1 MPSSF
6 DPLWHAPGTGLL
18 AQMRAAMAQRQ
29 AHPART
35 VVLLPYA
42 QLMPLAQRFW
52 AQAAPDGFAPR
63 FESTLNW
70 SHGLGGVAV
79 GAHDLRF
86 DTAMDMLQAP
96 VLLESAGLGAQREA
110 LSARL
115 VEAAHQLAPLAA
127 AVPPAQ
133 RADWA
138 VQARNAVALGMEAP
152 VLALEC
158 VVARIAL
165 EWAAAS
171 AYATDVLWSPSVPAA
186 LDCII
191 VLDGFQT
198 EPLVE
203 ALCRSWGDKVA
214 RLTRPEPPAPA
225 MPALHA
231 ASDSEDE
238 ALRAAACV
246 LRHIEAG
253 RTPVAL
259 VATDRLLTRRIR
271 AMLAAQNVRIRDET
285 GWKLSTTR
293 AAAQMVVT
301 LRAARWDASSD
312 AVLDWLKNAPAFRP
326 RTVQA
331 LEKALRK
338 AAVQSWSAWSPEA
351 TPRQPAVSDAVRL
364 ANQLRATLQASRPL
378 VQWLAAV
385 RALLQ
390 ASGQWPV
397 LVADAAGAKLL
408 AALRLEEGAE
418 AEFAHL
424 PQAARRLR
432 LAEFSGWV
440 GDALEAASYV
450 PDHPQDEQVV
460 VLPLSQLL
468 ARPFPALVLPGCDE
482 VRLAVSPEPPGAWT
496 ASQREALGLPS
507 RAVLEAASRAAWA
520 NALQT
525 PHTDVLWRQSDASGE
540 TLLAS
545 PLVQALWAESA
556 LAPADDPRVPRS
568 LAPQPSLRPL
578 PVGAA
583 LPVQR
588 LSASAYEDLRRCPY
602 RFFGLRQLGLQESQE
617 LTGEV
622 DKRDFGTWLHA
633 VLKTFHEALNM
644 APAQNISAR
653 VAMIN
658 VAAEQVTRDMHLEP
672 GEFLPFASAWPR
684 VRDGYLAWL
693 APHEAA
699 GGRFEQAESAL
710 QLPLGPLT
718 LIGTIDR
725 VDQVHA
731 DGSTTALVIDYK
743 TENALATQKRIKQPL
758 EDTQLAFY
766 AALLPQDTLR
776 AAYLNVGEKDG
787 SQLFEQTEVVEARDA
802 LVHGILDDMQRIAD
816 GAVLAALGEGAA
828 CTFCAARG
836 LCRKD
841 WWSD

>member
-1 MPSSF
+1 M
-6 DPLWHAPGTGLL
+6 L
-18 AQMRAAMAQRQ
+18 AQIQQAIQHCQ

-35 VVLLPYA
+35 VVVLPYA
-42 QLMPLAQRFW
+42 QLMPLARRFW
-52 AQAAPDGFAPR
+52 AQAQPEGFAPR

-70 SHGLGGVAV
+70 SQGLGGVV
-79 GAHDLRF
+79 LGPQDLRF

-96 VLLESAGLGAQREA
+96 DLLERAGLGTQSEA
-110 LSARL
+110 LAARL
-115 VEAAHQLAPLAA
+115 VEAAQQLAPLVV
-127 AVPPAQ
+127 AVHPAL

-138 VQARNAVALGMEAP
+138 AQARASVGLGMEAP

-158 VVARIAL
+158 VVACIAL

-171 AYATDVLWSPSVPAA
+171 SYATDVLWSDTVPAA

-198 EPLVE
+198 DPLIE
-203 ALCRSWGDKVA
+203 ALCIAWGDKVT
-214 RLTRPEPPAPA
+214 RLTRHAPPPPT
-225 MPALHA
+225 MPALHEA
-231 ASDSEDE
+231 NDAEDE
-238 ALRAAACV
+238 AQRAAACV

-253 RTPVAL
+253 RTPLAL
-259 VATDRLLTRRIR
+259 VATDRLLTRRVR
-271 AMLAAQNVRIRDET
+271 AMLAEQHVRIRDET

-293 AAAQMVVT
+293 AAAQLVVM

-312 AVLDWLKNAPAFRP
+312 AVLDWLKNAPVFRSC
-326 RTVQA
+326 TVQT

-338 AAVQSWSAWSPEA
+338 SSVQSWSSWSPEA
-351 TPRQPAVSDAVRL
+351 TPQHPAVSDAVRM
-364 ANQLRATLQASRPL
+364 ANSLRSGLQAARPL
-378 VQWLAAV
+378 TAWLAAV
-385 RALLQ
+385 RSVLQ
-390 ASGQWPV
+390 TSGQWPA
-397 LVADAAGAKLL
+397 LETDAAGAEVLS
-408 AALRLEEGAE
+408 ALRLTEGAE
-418 AEFAHL
+418 AEFADFS
-424 PQAARRLR
+424 QATRRMR
-432 LAEFSGWV
+432 LAEFSTWV
-440 GDALEAASYV
+440 GDALEAGSFV

-468 ARPFPALVLPGCDE
+468 ARPFAALVLPGCDE
-482 VRLAVSPEPPGAWT
+482 VRLAASPEPPGAWT
-496 ASQREALGLPS
+496 ATQREALGLPS
-507 RAVLEAASRAAWA
+507 RVALEAAARAAWA

-525 PHTDVLWRQSDASGE
+525 PFTDVLWRQSDASGE

-545 PLVQALWAESA
+545 PLVQALRVAQA
-556 LAPADDPRVPRS
+556 IPLADDPRIPRS
-568 LAPQPSLRPL
+568 LTPLPSQRPM

-583 LPVQR
+583 LPIKR

-633 VLKTFHEALNM
+633 VLKTFHEALKR
-644 APAQNISAR
+644 APAQSIPAR

-658 VAAEQVTRDMHLEP
+658 IASEQVTLEMYLEP
-672 GEFLPFASAWPR
+672 AEFLPFASAWPR
-684 VRDGYLAWL
+684 VREGYLDWL
-693 APHEAA
+693 SQHEAN
-699 GGRFEQAESAL
+699 GGQFEQAESAL
-710 QLPLGPLT
+710 ELPLGSLT

-731 DGSTTALVIDYK
+731 DGRTTALVIDYK
-743 TENALATQKRIKQPL
+743 TENATATSKRIQQPL

-766 AALLPQDTLR
+766 AALLPHDTLR

-787 SQLFEQTEVVEARDA
+787 SQWFEQTEVVEARDA

-816 GAVLAALGEGAA
+816 GATLAALGEGAA

-841 WWSD
+841 WWTA

>member
-1 MPSSF
+1 MPNF
-6 DPLWHAPGTGLL
+6 LDPLWFAPGTGLL
-18 AQMRAAMAQRQ
+18 AQIQQAMAQRQ

-42 QLMPLAQRFW
+42 QLMPLANRFW
-52 AQAAPDGFAPR
+52 AQAQPNGFTPH

-70 SHGLGGVAV
+70 SHGLGGTAV
-79 GAHDLRF
+79 GPHDLRF

-96 VLLESAGLGAQREA
+96 DLLESAGLGAQSEA

-127 AVPPAQ
+127 AVPPAL

-138 VQARNAVALGMEAP
+138 VQARAAVGLGMEAP
-152 VLALEC
+152 VLALEG

-165 EWAAAS
+165 EWVAAS
-171 AYATDVLWSPSVPAA
+171 GYATDVLWGDAVPAG

-198 EPLVE
+198 DPLVE
-203 ALCRSWGDKVA
+203 ALCRAWGDKVI
-214 RLTRPEPPAPA
+214 RLVRHAPLPPA

-238 ALRAAACV
+238 AQRAAACV

-253 RTPVAL
+253 RSPVAL

-271 AMLAAQNVRIRDET
+271 AMLAAQHVRIRDET

-293 AAAQMVVT
+293 AAAQLVVA

-312 AVLDWLKNAPAFRP
+312 AVLDWMKNAPVFRS
-326 RTVQA
+326 RTVQT

-338 AAVQSWSAWSPEA
+338 SSLQSWSAWSPQA
-351 TPRQPAVSDAVRL
+351 TPNQPAVSDAVRL
-364 ANQLRATLQASRPL
+364 ANTLRASLQAARPL
-378 VQWLAAV
+378 VAWLAAV

-390 ASGQWPV
+390 TSGQWAP
-397 LVADAAGAKLL
+397 LEADAAGAKLL
-408 AALRLEEGAE
+408 SALRLTVGAE
-418 AEFAHL
+418 AEFSDF

-432 LAEFSGWV
+432 LAEFRSWV

-450 PDHPQDEQVV
+450 PNHPQDEQVV

-468 ARPFPALVLPGCDE
+468 ARPFAALVLPGCDE
-482 VRLAVSPEPPGAWT
+482 VRLAVSPEPPGSWT
-496 ASQREALGLPS
+496 VAQREALGLPS
-507 RAVLEAASRAAWA
+507 RAMLETVVRAAWA

-525 PHTDVLWRQSDASGE
+525 PLTDVLWRQSDASGE

-545 PLVQALWAESA
+545 PLVQALRVAEA
-556 LAPADDPRVPRS
+556 LPLAADPRIHRYLTP
-568 LAPQPSLRPL
+568 LPSERPL

-583 LPVQR
+583 LPVLR

-602 RFFGLRQLGLQESQE
+602 RFFSLRQLGLQEPQE

-633 VLKTFHEALNM
+633 VLKTFHDALKR
-644 APAQNISAR
+644 APAQSLTVR
-653 VAMIN
+653 LAMIN
-658 VAAEQVTRDMHLEP
+658 VASEQVTKDMHLEQ
-672 GEFLPFASAWPR
+672 GEFLPFACAWPR
-684 VRDGYLAWL
+684 VRDGYLDWL
-693 APHEAA
+693 AQHEAA
-699 GGRFEQAESAL
+699 GGQFEQAESAL
-710 QLPLGPLT
+710 ELPLGSLT

-725 VDQVHA
+725 MDQIYA
-731 DGSTTALVIDYK
+731 DGRTTALVIDYK
-743 TENALATQKRIKQPL
+743 TENATATSKRIQQPL

-766 AALLPQDTLR
+766 AALLPHDTLR

-802 LVHGILDDMQRIAD
+802 LVHGIVDDMQRIAN
-816 GAVLAALGEGAA
+816 GATLAALGEGAA

-841 WWSD
+841 WW